1 MILLTGS
8 NGYIGSQFV
17 RELSK
22 RGLKFMTATR
32 EDCTWNRLADLIDDN
47 QVDFLI
53 NAAGYTGR
61 PNVDACEN
69 NKDKTVDGNIL
80 LPLQISMACT
90 MTDISWG
97 HVSSGCIYSGD
108 NNGNGFSEKDE
119 PNFCFNSPP
128 CSFYSGTKALAEDL
142 LKSFDVYVWRLR
154 IPFDQYDSYK
164 NYISKMLNYNKLLDV
179 KNSMSHRSDFVSAC
193 LDIYQKR
200 CPYGAYN
207 ITNPGS
213 ITTREVIK
221 YVKKYMGITKEFKYF
236 KDEDE
241 FNELCATPRS
251 SCVLNTDKLLLNKI
265 IIRPIHDAII
275 DSIKRWRPKEVS

>member
-1 MILLTGS
+1 M
-8 NGYIGSQFV
+8 F
-17 RELSK
+17 R
-22 RGLKFMTATR
+22 
-32 EDCTWNRLADLIDDN
+32 
-47 QVDFLI
+47 
-53 NAAGYTGR
+53 
-61 PNVDACEN
+61 
-69 NKDKTVDGNIL
+69 
-80 LPLQISMACT
+80 
-90 MTDISWG
+90 
-97 HVSSGCIYSGD
+97 H
-108 NNGNGFSEKDE
+108 
-119 PNFCFNSPP
+119 
-128 CSFYSGTKALAEDL
+128 
-142 LKSFDVYVWRLR
+142 
-154 IPFDQYDSYK
+154 
-164 NYISKMLNYNKLLDV
+164 
-179 KNSMSHRSDFVSAC
+179 
-193 LDIYQKR
+193 YQQR